1 MTSERKVVVITG
13 ASRGVN
19 TIPGMPCIHHDQ
31 YDIDGIRVE
40 RFTTAPKDAAQRPP
54 LICVHGGC
62 HASWSW
68 QEHAPVYA
76 AAGYEV
82 HALNWR
88 GRGGSAAINDDSF
101 VNMSIADV
109 VDDIEKVAR
118 CFDTPP
124 VLIAHS
130 MGGLAAQLYASAHE
144 VGALVLLTPV
154 VPSNV
159 GATPHELPIGDMD
172 APWGPPP
179 PDVARQ
185 MFFQGLDDMQAA
197 HFYALLVPESPLR
210 VYEATRWSLA
220 VDATKLTA
228 PILIVSGALDILTPP
243 ETGAALAALY
253 GATYQLE
260 PAHGHNV
267 LLGEGARRIAEDVIA
282 WVGAAALDVHWGR
295 RSRRSPNNGR

>member
-1 MTSERKVVVITG
+1 M
-13 ASRGVN
+13 N
-19 TIPGMPCIHHDQ
+19 TIPGMPCINHDQ

-68 QEHAPVYA
+68 QEHAAVYA

-101 VNMSIADV
+101 VKMSIADV
-109 VDDIEKVAR
+109 VDDIDKVAR

-282 WVGAAALDVHWGR
+282 WVVGR
-295 RSRRSPNNGR
+295 LAR